1 MVLQGGQGIHAA
13 RPAVRPV
20 SMQKLY
26 KVHAEWKPKKMII
39 KYGDYGTDR

>member
-13 RPAVRPV
+13 HPVGPV

-26 KVHAEWKPKKMII
+26 KVRAEWKRKKKII
-39 KYGDYGTDR
+39 KYGDYGTDG